1 MKHLYIFI
9 FFFINLSHSFFHR
22 AIRPSFFLDVMMKK
36 SVNVN
41 NDENIIRNQLL
52 PEDMVVEEEGQRP
65 DSFSDVVIVG
75 GGVGG
80 LVCGNLLSKR
90 FNITI
95 LEKHDRCGGRMQSEN
110 INRNQFNYRFDIGP
124 SLLLLPDIYRKT
136 FSQLGCNIDDFI
148 SLLEVDPL
156 YRIFF
161 ADNSSYDITKN
172 ETQMTSIF
180 ESIEMGSGNSYKR
193 YMYNANNFLKFGL
206 PGVIEETP
214 SFTSLLPFLVSCLDD
229 FPLLSHSYILKKY
242 FRSKKLQALMSF
254 QDLYIGL
261 SPYEAKSIF
270 SLLQAIEISN
280 GIYYPS
286 GGFSQVARSL
296 ESIALRNNIS
306 IKYNSTF
313 LNFSSNGSKDVNTFY
328 KNNQN
333 EYKKI
338 ISKKLITNIDVPEF
352 ENKYV
357 HALDKEYID
366 QRAASGRPSCGVL
379 SLSLAF
385 NITLSKLAHHNIF
398 FSEQFENSWE
408 VVEGLEK
415 NYFFF

>member
-1 MKHLYIFI
+1 MKHLYIVI
-9 FFFINLSHSFFHR
+9 CFFSNISHSFFR
-22 AIRPSFFLDVMMKK
+22 RTIRPSFFLDVMIKN
-36 SVNVN
+36 SVNT
-41 NDENIIRNQLL
+41 IK
-52 PEDMVVEEEGQRP
+52 EEAEKP
-65 DSFSDVVIVG
+65 DSSSGVVIVG

-80 LVCGNLLSKR
+80 LVCGSLLSKHCTV
-90 FNITI
+90 TI

-110 INRNQFNYRFDIGP
+110 VICNQFNYRFDIGP

-136 FSQLGCNIDDFI
+136 FSQLGYNIDDFI
-148 SLLEVDPL
+148 SLLEVSPL

-172 ETQMTSIF
+172 QTQMTSIF
-180 ESIEMGSGNSYKR
+180 ESIEIGSGNLYQR

-206 PGVIEETP
+206 PTVIEETP
-214 SFTSLLPFLVSCLDD
+214 SFKSLLPFLVSCLDD
-229 FPLLSHSYILKKY
+229 FPLLSHNYMLKKY
-242 FRSKKLQALMSF
+242 FRSKKLQALLSF

-286 GGFSQVARSL
+286 GGFSQVAKSL
-296 ESIALRNNIS
+296 ENIAIRNNVS

-313 LNFSSNGSKDVNTFY
+313 LNFSNNGTDVNTYY
-328 KNNQN
+328 KNSKN
-333 EYKKI
+333 ESKKI
-338 ISKKLITNIDVPEF
+338 SSKKLITNIDVPEF

-357 HALDKEYID
+357 HALDKELID

-385 NITLSKLAHHNIF
+385 NITLSELAHHNIF
-398 FSEQFENSWE
+398 FSERFENSWE

-415 NYFFF
+415 KHFFINYYFY